1 MKNITA
7 KIKFNDIEK
16 ELPVIKKDE
25 LIYLFLRE
33 GDIIINTLKSTISFK
48 STSYESLINYEDN
61 YIIIGNNKLD
71 IEIIDKKIDK
81 NYLNIVYNVLNET
94 KCFEYKEVK
103 WVILKN

>member
-16 ELPVIKKDE
+16 ELPIIKKDE

-33 GDIIINTLKSTISFK
+33 GDIIINTLKHTISFQ
-48 STSYESLINYEDN
+48 SHSYQSLINYEDS
-61 YIIIGNNKLD
+61 YIIMGNNKLD
-71 IEIIDKKIDK
+71 IIIIDKKIAKD
-81 NYLNIVYNVLNET
+81 YLYIVYNVLNET

-103 WVILKN
+103 

>member
-7 KIKFNDIEK
+7 KIKFNDIER
-16 ELPVIKKDE
+16 ELPIIKKDE

-33 GDIIINTLKSTISFK
+33 GDIIINTLKHTISFQ
-48 STSYESLINYEDN
+48 SHSYQSLINYEDN

-71 IEIIDKKIDK
+71 ITIIDKKIAKD
-81 NYLNIVYNVLNET
+81 YLYIVYNVLNET

-103 WVILKN
+103 

>member
-16 ELPVIKKDE
+16 ELPIIKKDE

-33 GDIIINTLKSTISFK
+33 GDIIINTLKSAISFQ
-48 STSYESLINYEDN
+48 SHSYQSLINYEDS

-71 IEIIDKKIDK
+71 ITIIDKKIAKD
-81 NYLNIVYNVLNET
+81 YLYIVYNVLNET

>member
-16 ELPVIKKDE
+16 ELPIIKKDE

-33 GDIIINTLKSTISFK
+33 GDIIINTLKHTISFK
-48 STSYESLINYEDN
+48 NASYKSLINYEDS

-71 IEIIDKKIDK
+71 IVIINKKIAKD
-81 NYLNIVYNVLNET
+81 YLYIVYNVLNET

-103 WVILKN
+103 